1 MDESRC
7 FPLVICNMV
16 YLKLVRWK
24 NLLIIICTQILIK
37 FFIIDPVLE
46 INGIDEQ
53 LSIAM
58 FGLLSL
64 STVLIAGAGYIIN
77 DIFDVNIDEV
87 NKPADKMVGKQISLV
102 RAQRFYWLLNISG
115 IIAGFIAGILLDYVN
130 FVFIYILSSLLLWFY
145 SSAFKKMPLIG
156 NLAIAFLSGISFYLL
171 WIAELLNEGILF
183 TPYYDP
189 PIMGTA
195 LVIGYT
201 AFAFVINLLREIVKD
216 IEDLEGDKTYGC
228 RTLPVVYGVK
238 VTRRVALLIATVVF
252 LMTLVSQYFMSIAEW
267 YLMFGYFVL
276 LIQVPLVF
284 LIVMLVR
291 AKTKKQFDYV
301 SKFTKLVMITG
312 VGSILMAYYSMV

>member
-1 MDESRC
+1 
-7 FPLVICNMV
+7 MV

-58 FGLLSL
+58 FGLLSF

-87 NKPADKMVGKQISLV
+87 NKPADKMVGKQISLIKTW
-102 RAQRFYWLLNISG
+102 RFYWILNISG
-115 IIAGFIAGILLDYVN
+115 IIAGFVTGILLNYVN
-130 FVFIYILSSLLLWFY
+130 FVYIYIFSALLLWFY

-183 TPYYDP
+183 SPYYDP

-238 VTRRVALLIATVVF
+238 FSRRVALLIAGVVF
-252 LMTLVSQYFMSIAEW
+252 LMTLVSQYFMGIADW
-267 YLMFGYFVL
+267 YLMIGYFIL
-276 LIQVPLVF
+276 LIQFPLGG
-284 LIVMLVR
+284 LIVLLVR

-301 SKFTKLVMITG
+301 SKLTKLVMVTG
-312 VGSILMAYYSMV
+312 VGSILMAYYSMI